1 MSIHYKMRQKTDNLN
16 DAESK
21 KSGLYPVVIRKNTI
35 SLNELV
41 KIAAESGRMT
51 EFELEMALKIVL
63 KTIEKELLNSNHVNL
78 DGFGTFSLGASSRH
92 VESDKEIRAESI
104 SVKKVTFKTSPL
116 LLSSMKKAT
125 FVKGK

>member
-1 MSIHYKMRQKTDNLN
+1 MSIQYKMRRKIDNLN
-16 DAESK
+16 DKETK
-21 KSGLYPVVIRKNTI
+21 KSGLYPVVIRKKTV

-41 KIAAESGRMT
+41 KIAAGSGMMR

-63 KTIEKELLNSNHVNL
+63 KTIEKELLKSNHVNL

-92 VESDKEIRAESI
+92 VESDTEIRAESI
-104 SVKKVTFKTSPL
+104 SVKKVTFKTSPHL
-116 LLSSMKKAT
+116 LFSMKKAT

>member
-1 MSIHYKMRQKTDNLN
+1 MSIQYKMRRKIDNLS

-21 KSGLYPVVIRKNTI
+21 KSGLYPVVIRKKTV

-41 KIAAESGRMT
+41 KIAAGSGMMR

-63 KTIEKELLNSNHVNL
+63 KTIEKELLKSNHVNL

-92 VESDKEIRAESI
+92 VVSDKEIRAESI
-104 SVKKVTFKTSPL
+104 SVKKVTFKTSPRL
-116 LLSSMKKAT
+116 LLSMKKAT

>member
-1 MSIHYKMRQKTDNLN
+1 MSIQYKMRKKIDNLS
-16 DAESK
+16 DAETK
-21 KSGLYPVVIRKNTI
+21 KNGLYPVVIRKKTV

-41 KIAAESGRMT
+41 KIAAESGRMS

-63 KTIEKELLNSNHVNL
+63 KTIEKELLKSNHVNL
-78 DGFGTFSLGASSRH
+78 DGFGTFSLGASSRN

-104 SVKKVTFKTSPL
+104 SVKKVTFKTSPI

>member
-1 MSIHYKMRQKTDNLN
+1 MRRKIDNVN

-21 KSGLYPVVIRKNTI
+21 KGGLYPVVIRKNTV

-41 KIAAESGRMT
+41 KIAAKSGRMS

-63 KTIEKELLNSNHVNL
+63 KTIENELLNSNHVNL
-78 DGFGTFSLGASSRH
+78 DGFGTFSLSASSRN

-104 SVKKVTFKTSPL
+104 SVKKVTFKTSPR

>member
-63 KTIEKELLNSNHVNL
+63 KTI
-78 DGFGTFSLGASSRH
+78 
-92 VESDKEIRAESI
+92 
-104 SVKKVTFKTSPL
+104 
-116 LLSSMKKAT
+116 
-125 FVKGK
+125 